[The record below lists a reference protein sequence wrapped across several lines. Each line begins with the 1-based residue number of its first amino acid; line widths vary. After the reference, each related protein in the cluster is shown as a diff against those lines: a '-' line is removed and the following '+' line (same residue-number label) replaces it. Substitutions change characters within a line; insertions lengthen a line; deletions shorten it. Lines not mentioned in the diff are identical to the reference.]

1 MMIYDIIYNVIYDT
15 FSLFLITVY
24 TALRTKVSF
33 FMSLISRKIM
43 DKFRLTRDQRLYED
57 KCSSKIDELYGMDGT
72 SMLGVFCVSGLFA
85 VGVGTIVALGGR
97 IFRKKTVYDSRRLD
111 VYRLTRLGLGVTVGG
126 MVTYSRSDI
135 VFRVSVL
142 VQILITKFIYIFRRT

>member
-1 MMIYDIIYNVIYDT
+1 
-15 FSLFLITVY
+15 
-24 TALRTKVSF
+24 
-33 FMSLISRKIM
+33 
-43 DKFRLTRDQRLYED
+43 
-57 KCSSKIDELYGMDGT
+57 MDGT

-85 VGVGTIVALGGR
+85 VGVGTIVSLGGR

-135 VFRVSVL
+135 VFRKNVKEAIQNGSFERDIPMCRRRGEL
-142 VQILITKFIYIFRRT
+142 SIQLDPNLSDSEKKIKEDIF